1 MIVFIFKSIFWIIG
15 FGAIWL
21 LCAGIYDDRMKALE
35 NAFITRQID
44 HVLYT
49 IKAKKLFQFL
59 LILFIMLLSLLTY
72 SLTQLN

>member
-1 MIVFIFKSIFWIIG
+1 MIVFIIKTIIWFIG
-15 FGAIWL
+15 LGAIWL
-21 LCAGIYDDRMKALE
+21 LCAGIYDDRMKELE
-35 NAFITRQID
+35 HSFITRQID

-72 SLTQLN
+72 SLTYLN

>member
-1 MIVFIFKSIFWIIG
+1 MIVFIIKTLIWFVG
-15 FGAIWL
+15 FCAIWL
-21 LCAGIYDDRMKALE
+21 LCAGIYDDRMKELE
-35 NAFITRQID
+35 HAFITRQID

-72 SLTQLN
+72 SLTYLN

>member
-1 MIVFIFKSIFWIIG
+1 MFIFLFKIIFWLIG
-15 FGAIWL
+15 FSATWL
-21 LCAGIYDDRMKALE
+21 LCAGIYHDRMKALE
-35 NAFITRQID
+35 HAFITRQID

-72 SLTQLN
+72 SITQLN

>member
-1 MIVFIFKSIFWIIG
+1 MIVFIIKTIIWFIG
-15 FGAIWL
+15 SRAILL
-21 LCAGIYDDRMKALE
+21 LCAGIYDDRMKELE
-35 NAFITRQID
+35 HTFITRQID

-72 SLTQLN
+72 SLTYLN